1 MEIRPVHSGI
11 VPAFLLLI
19 PTPSGGKLIKVSSEL
34 FMQLFRPSYFR
45 SIKRAVLALEDRVES
60 NLLGRFVD
68 FLQTPNE
75 RLLYHANPRM
85 IANYLGR
92 DERTTLRLLVLAVYH
107 GILTLHWDVQCP
119 ACGGV
124 DQQFI
129 GLGDLRS
136 QHTCP
141 FCGNI
146 HPTNVD
152 TEVRV
157 AFSIDERV
165 RRLSASADDGEYRSS
180 NDQRYGIVSGHTLLT
195 LQTFRDLFPKEG
207 VPPRESLIIRQVTIL
222 FTDLAGSTELYSR
235 QGDTQAYSLVNQHFQ
250 VLFQAVDQQ
259 GGAIIKTIGDAIMA
273 AFTNPINA
281 VNAALSMQQQMTA
294 LNQQLTAPEVLTLK
308 VGLDM
313 GACVCV
319 NLNSQMDYF
328 GMTVNR
334 AARVQS
340 LSQGSDIVLTDTLWT
355 EAQDILSNY
364 AQTQEQVELKGVD
377 QPVVIHR
384 VAVGSTPRNSVYKR
398 EKKGGEELENLLVR
412 QAG

>member
-1 MEIRPVHSGI
+1 
-11 VPAFLLLI
+11 
-19 PTPSGGKLIKVSSEL
+19 
-34 FMQLFRPSYFR
+34 MQLFRPSYFR
-45 SIKRAVLALEDRVES
+45 TINQAVSGLEGQVES
-60 NLLGRFVD
+60 NLLEKFTD
-68 FLQTPNE
+68 FLQTSDE

-85 IANYLGR
+85 IANYLGE
-92 DERTTLRLLVLAVYH
+92 DERTTLRLLVLAVYK

-136 QHTCP
+136 EHTCP

-157 AFSIDERV
+157 AFSIDERL
-165 RRLSASADDGEYRSS
+165 RRLSDNADDGDFRRS
-180 NDQRYGIVSGHTLLT
+180 NDQCYGIVSGHTLLT

-207 VPPRESLIIRQVTIL
+207 IPPRESLIIRQVTIL
-222 FTDLAGSTELYSR
+222 FTDLAGSTELYAR

-250 VLFQAVDQQ
+250 VLFQSVDQQ

-273 AFTNPINA
+273 AFTNPLHA
-281 VNAALSMQQQMTA
+281 VNAALMMQQQMTA
-294 LNQQLTAPEVLTLK
+294 LNQRLTEPEVLTLK

-340 LSQGSDIVLTDTLWT
+340 LSQGSDIVLTDALWT
-355 EAQDILSNY
+355 ETQDLLSNY
-364 AQTQEQVELKGVD
+364 AQTQEQVDLKGVD
-377 QPVVIHR
+377 HPVVIHR
-384 VAVGSTPRNSVYKR
+384 IEVDLPPRNNVDGR
-398 EKKGGEELENLLVR
+398 GRGGGEELGTILVSSV
-412 QAG
+412 

>member
-1 MEIRPVHSGI
+1 MI
-11 VPAFLLLI
+11 F
-19 PTPSGGKLIKVSSEL
+19 
-34 FMQLFRPSYFR
+34 FRPSYFR
-45 SIKRAVLALEDRVES
+45 AIKQAVSGLKDQVES
-60 NLLGRFVD
+60 NLLEKFVD
-68 FLQTPNE
+68 FLQTPDE
-75 RLLYHANPRM
+75 RLIYHANPRM
-85 IANYLGR
+85 VANHLSA

-119 ACGGV
+119 ACSGV

-141 FCGNI
+141 LCGHI

-165 RRLSASADDGEYRSS
+165 RRLSISADDSDFRSRI
-180 NDQRYGIVSGHTLLT
+180 DQRYGIVSGHALLT

-207 VPPRESLIIRQVTIL
+207 IPPRESLIIRQVTIL
-222 FTDLAGSTELYSR
+222 FTDLAGSTELYAR

-250 VLFQAVDQQ
+250 MLFQVVDQQ

-273 AFTNPINA
+273 AFTNPLNA
-281 VNAALSMQQQMTA
+281 VKAALSMQQQMTT

-308 VGLDM
+308 VGLDI

-340 LSQGSDIVLTDTLWT
+340 LSQGEDIVLTDALWMET
-355 EAQDILSNY
+355 QELLSGY
-364 AQTQEQVELKGVD
+364 AQIQEEIDLKGID
-377 QPVVIHR
+377 HPVVIHWI
-384 VAVGSTPRNSVYKR
+384 AVGSPLRNSR
-398 EKKGGEELENLLVR
+398 SLISHQLS
-412 QAG
+412 Q